1 MLVLVLVL
9 VMVMVL
15 LVLLVLVLVLVLV
28 HLYSPCHTWSTDDAP
43 TLLSYV
49 LKRILGHP
57 CNSNQTSNHAAFSI
71 STNFAVL

>member
-28 HLYSPCHTWSTDDAP
+28 HLYSPCHTWVSAN
-43 TLLSYV
+43 LSCKS
-49 LKRILGHP
+49 LIHNEITWKP
-57 CNSNQTSNHAAFSI
+57 CHT
-71 STNFAVL
+71 